1 MGNQLPFMRVTNVLI
16 ASCFFAGV
24 SYLEAVIH
32 HVPWFCTV
40 TTVLIWLP
48 QVYWFGL
55 MYNGCVKVLRGPP
68 KQNPKLD

>member
-1 MGNQLPFMRVTNVLI
+1 M
-16 ASCFFAGV
+16 
-24 SYLEAVIH
+24 EAVIH